1 MSPMRAFFSELAV
14 FLWGS
19 DSRAYRRAG
28 GKVLL
33 LALIPLAVAWGMGS
47 AGLSDEEMRA
57 MRTVRAAQEHLWQ
70 VRTAKGLYEQ
80 DQEDPED
87 PEKLGLIGLE
97 WSPVTTTLGDRAAKE
112 AACQPGWAVVFL
124 RWFDSLGLEAGAPV
138 VVTASGSFPGLV
150 LSALVAAE
158 TRGLDVLFLPSL
170 GASTWGANI
179 PEFMLTDQIR
189 ALRQAGFLRT
199 VPAAVTLGGG
209 AAESGGGL
217 SPEGKNFLQEAVN
230 REGAP
235 TLEAADLE
243 VLIDLK
249 MARILAHRSRLVVQI
264 GGSLANLG
272 DGAGAAGIPTGLLFP
287 EDAPRGGTGVIGRS
301 LQEQIPVAHLLH
313 IAGLARGE
321 GVPFQAA
328 PVMRAPRQI
337 PFLWALAAVL
347 VWLAVL
353 LVHAKWRK
361 TT

>member
-1 MSPMRAFFSELAV
+1 MSPMRAVFSEFAL
-14 FLWGS
+14 FLCGS
-19 DSRAYRRAG
+19 DSRACRRAG
-28 GKVLL
+28 GKVFL

-80 DQEDPED
+80 DQEDPE
-87 PEKLGLIGLE
+87 KLGVIGLE
-97 WSPVTTTLGDRAAKE
+97 WSSVTTTLGDREAKE
-112 AACQPGWAVVFL
+112 AACQPVWTVVFL
-124 RWFDSLGLEAGAPV
+124 RWFDRLGLEAGAPV

-235 TLEAADLE
+235 TLEAPDLE

-287 EDAPRGGTGVIGRS
+287 EDAPRGGRGVIGRT
-301 LQEQIPVAHLLH
+301 LQEGIPVAHLLH
-313 IAGLARGE
+313 VAGLARGE